1 VARVLGPEQLGVLT
15 LPVLVI
21 SYLPFVNIGIVDAL
35 VRDIPLLRGSGDAQ
49 RLQRSI
55 DASATFLLLII
66 ILLALTMIGARSIFP
81 TLLTDNNLLYA
92 FVVASVPIA
101 LLHRFI
107 YTLANG
113 YQNFHLISVAT
124 ISQSLFRAV
133 VVLTLLALLVTH
145 LDLYAQPIAILLS
158 LLMAVIVFW
167 WYLRPRLRFHLSLPL
182 LRHFI
187 ATGFP
192 ISLYALFLL
201 MLINGD
207 TFVIGHRF
215 SLETLGFYQLGN
227 LVRDT
232 LIMLSGA
239 FASVILPAY
248 AHIYGREGNSEF
260 LRNKVFSHFYY
271 FLLGGSLL
279 TGLSWSAL
287 PFLVQWLLPQYLP
300 AVELLQRMALAI
312 FPFMLTLVLTS
323 YLIVC
328 NRQKLLVLFQLL
340 AMVFF
345 FSLDGLLVH
354 GDAQL
359 LRTPV
364 IAFTGYTVYFLV
376 VWLLYRRQSGLSWR
390 FLWTAAA
397 GFLPILLVGAARW
410 ILPGSDSLLYQLQ
423 VTAVYLVLNLVLI
436 GLLLGPW
443 RPGVVFSLRELR
455 RS

>member
-1 VARVLGPEQLGVLT
+1 
-15 LPVLVI
+15 
-21 SYLPFVNIGIVDAL
+21 
-35 VRDIPLLRGSGDAQ
+35 
-49 RLQRSI
+49 
-55 DASATFLLLII
+55 
-66 ILLALTMIGARSIFP
+66 
-81 TLLTDNNLLYA
+81 
-92 FVVASVPIA
+92 
-101 LLHRFI
+101 
-107 YTLANG
+107 
-113 YQNFHLISVAT
+113 
-124 ISQSLFRAV
+124 
-133 VVLTLLALLVTH
+133 
-145 LDLYAQPIAILLS
+145 
-158 LLMAVIVFW
+158 
-167 WYLRPRLRFHLSLPL
+167 
-182 LRHFI
+182 
-187 ATGFP
+187 
-192 ISLYALFLL
+192 
-201 MLINGD
+201 
-207 TFVIGHRF
+207 
-215 SLETLGFYQLGN
+215 
-227 LVRDT
+227 
-232 LIMLSGA
+232 
-239 FASVILPAY
+239 
-248 AHIYGREGNSEF
+248 
-260 LRNKVFSHFYY
+260 
-271 FLLGGSLL
+271 
-279 TGLSWSAL
+279 
-287 PFLVQWLLPQYLP
+287 
-300 AVELLQRMALAI
+300 
-312 FPFMLTLVLTS
+312 VLTS